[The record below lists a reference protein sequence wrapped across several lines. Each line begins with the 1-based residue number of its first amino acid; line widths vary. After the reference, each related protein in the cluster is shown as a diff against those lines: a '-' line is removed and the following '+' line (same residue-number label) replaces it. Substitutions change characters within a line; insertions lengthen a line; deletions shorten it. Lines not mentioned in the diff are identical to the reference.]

1 MLVFSDVSKYY
12 GKKKGIEEI
21 SFQLEEG
28 SVMALLGN
36 NGSGKTTT
44 FRLLLGLLSPDSGLI
59 EAPYEKRI
67 EYGYLPEERSLLK
80 ELTVFNQVAFLA
92 RLKKMRKEEIEFS
105 YQRWETKLRI
115 KAYRQKRIRELSKG
129 NQQKVQLLC
138 SIIHNPKV
146 VILDEPFTGL
156 DQENILL
163 FKRVIQQ
170 LKAEKKIILLSSHQ
184 HDHIEDFC
192 DKLLILKEGEMRY
205 FGDIETL
212 KKRYGNRYIT
222 LKTADY
228 KKMKSAKLIEYQLL
242 GKKIKLLF
250 ENEKFSRIYAA
261 YQLHHEKVNFLKYE
275 EISLTDAIKE
285 LMVDG

>member
-1 MLVFSDVSKYY
+1 MLIFSDVSKYY

-59 EAPYEKRI
+59 ETPYENRI

-138 SIIHNPKV
+138 SIIHDPKV

-205 FGDIETL
+205 FGDTETL
-212 KKRYGNRYIT
+212 KKRYRNRYIT
-222 LKTADY
+222 LKTDDY